1 MIRLLLTSGRGPGEC
16 RIALAETLDVLV
28 HEAVAAGLDLNV
40 VRGPAPD
47 GNGPASAIAL
57 LDGDGAE
64 AFAASWVGSILWV
77 ARSPLRP
84 HHKRKNWFIAVV
96 RLAPRAIEPPE
107 LNATDVRFEAFGAG
121 GPGGQHQN
129 KTASAIRA
137 VHRPT
142 GLAVVARDGRSQ
154 HRNKA
159 LALERLGALLKLKD
173 ELACAADNQ
182 QVQSGHSRLE
192 RGRPIRT
199 FEGRDFRSR
208 PETKQ

>member
-16 RIALAETLDVLV
+16 RIALAKTLEVLAR
-28 HEAVAAGLDLNV
+28 EAQTAGLDLDV
-40 VRGPAPD
+40 VAGPNPD
-47 GNGPASAIAL
+47 GHGPASAIVL
-57 LDGDGAE
+57 LEGHDAE
-64 AFAASWVGSILWV
+64 AFAATWVGSILWV

-84 HHKRKNWFIAVV
+84 HHKRKNWFIGV
-96 RLAPRAIEPPE
+96 LELEPRANEQAE
-107 LNATDVRFEAFGAG
+107 LDPADVRFEAFSAG

-129 KTASAIRA
+129 KTASAVRA
-137 VHRPT
+137 VHKPT

-159 LALERLGALLKLKD
+159 MALKRLAALLKLD
-173 ELACAADNQ
+173 EELAAVADNQ

-199 FEGRDFRSR
+199 FEGKDFRPR
-208 PETKQ
+208 

>member
-16 RIALAETLDVLV
+16 RMALARALQVLER
-28 HEAVAAGLDLNV
+28 EAEAAGLDLDV
-40 VRGPAPD
+40 ATGPNRD
-47 GNGPASAIAL
+47 GHGPASAIVL
-57 LDGDGAE
+57 LEGRDAE
-64 AFAASWVGSILWV
+64 PFAVTWVGSILWV

-84 HHKRKNWFIAVV
+84 HHKRKNWFIGVFK
-96 RLAPRAIEPPE
+96 LEPRAIEPAE
-107 LNATDVRFEAFGAG
+107 LRPGDVRFEAFSAG

-129 KTASAIRA
+129 KTASAVRA
-137 VHRPT
+137 VHTPT

-159 LALERLGALLKLKD
+159 IALKRLRALIELD
-173 ELACAADNQ
+173 EELAALAVDQ

-199 FEGRDFRSR
+199 FEGKDFRPR
-208 PETKQ
+208 